1 MALEIFE
8 IDDSSEDSVRINFKL
23 ENKND
28 AIMVQA
34 VMRSL
39 ISTNFCRESEFGKGW
54 KGLELKDVL
63 VFKYH
68 FGKDRFNSL
77 KYISD
82 ESQMIHQIF

>member
-8 IDDSSEDSVRINFKL
+8 IDDSSADSIRVNFKL
-23 ENKND
+23 ENRND
-28 AIMVQA
+28 AMMIQT

-39 ISTNFCRESEFGKGW
+39 ISTNFCRESGFGI
-54 KGLELKDVL
+54 EEP
-63 VFKYH
+63 VFEYH

-82 ESQMIHQIF
+82 ESQMIHHIF